1 MLDMRDSHG
10 ASRWTNAYMFVR
22 FCKGKLWIVA
32 PIDVNEQ
39 PDQGSEFTV
48 WSFCDCSTK
57 SCSHLF
63 THTDTH
69 TALYCVLEGR
79 CRDRNLPTQPASPPQ
94 LQYKMS
100 KCKQAH
106 CWPHIVFTCWAFIN
120 KMVSAK
126 LTQASAELHQRAADR
141 DRLGA
146 PCWMETWTEPSWYFF
161 SVDLFSCRLFV
172 DASL

>member
-63 THTDTH
+63 THTHTH

-100 KCKQAH
+100 KFRL
-106 CWPHIVFTCWAFIN
+106 IVD
-120 KMVSAK
+120 
-126 LTQASAELHQRAADR
+126 LTLCLHAELSLIKWFQQNWHRLQQSCIRELLIESVSVLRAGWKLGRSPADISFPQIY
-141 DRLGA
+141 LAVG
-146 PCWMETWTEPSWYFF
+146 Y
-161 SVDLFSCRLFV
+161 L
-172 DASL
+172 

>member
-69 TALYCVLEGR
+69 T
-79 CRDRNLPTQPASPPQ
+79 Q
-94 LQYKMS
+94 LFIVCLKDAAGIGIFPRSLLHLLSYS
-100 KCKQAH
+100 TKCQSANRL
-106 CWPHIVFTCWAFIN
+106 IVD
-120 KMVSAK
+120 
-126 LTQASAELHQRAADR
+126 LTLCLHAELSLIKWFQQNWHRLQQSCIRELLIETVSVLRAGWKLGRSPADISF
-141 DRLGA
+141 
-146 PCWMETWTEPSWYFF
+146 P
-161 SVDLFSCRLFV
+161 
-172 DASL
+172 